1 MDAQTRPVRPGY
13 LKYALRILAWP
24 ALIAGLYFL
33 AALAG
38 SLIGVNTNWREGDT
52 GVQIF
57 VETNGVH
64 TALVLPK
71 RAAGHDWSALVS
83 ASHLRD
89 PSLTGDH
96 LSFSWGH
103 RQFYLETQSWGDIK
117 ASTLTGVIL
126 GSDETLIHVYHLTRV
141 QEGPYLRA
149 LIITDEQYQQLV
161 KLIEDKFLFNAN
173 GGQPAPIPG
182 YGNHDIFY
190 EATGRYTIINTCNTW
205 TGDMLAAIGVR
216 VGAWTPLAGG
226 VMRWFPENS
235 KTVRQ

>member
-1 MDAQTRPVRPGY
+1 M
-13 LKYALRILAWP
+13 
-24 ALIAGLYFL
+24 

-38 SLIGVNTNWREGDT
+38 SLIGVNANWREPGT

-71 RAAGHDWSALVS
+71 RAAGHDWSAMVS

-89 PSLTGDH
+89 PSLTGDY

-103 RQFYLETQSWGDIK
+103 RQFYLETQSWDDIK
-117 ASTLTGVIL
+117 APTLANVIL
-126 GSDETLIHVYHLTRV
+126 GSDETLVHVYHLTHV
-141 QEGPYLRA
+141 QEGRYSRA
-149 LIITDEQYQQLV
+149 LTITEQQYQQLAE
-161 KLIEDKFLFNAN
+161 LIEDKFLFNAD
-173 GGQPAPIPG
+173 GGQPTPIPG
-182 YGNHDIFY
+182 YGDDDIFY

-205 TGDMLAAIGVR
+205 TGDMLEAIGVR

-226 VMRWFPENS
+226 VMRWFPQ
-235 KTVRQ
+235 KTDNEP